1 MPEVNKNDVK
11 FLSNQG
17 RRMSVAS
24 SASSG
29 SRSSRRSRVSKLPYD
44 VDWDNRL
51 YCAMKVLSS
60 IVSNNEVYEGCVV
73 ALDEWFSIIVI
84 DLFKRSRKAGLGVL
98 EGYLHLIKGVL
109 TRFAENKD
117 VMGQCKLSQ
126 AICSD
131 NGNSE
136 LLDIITSRTSTLVT
150 RASALELCPLL
161 MITSDVG
168 SEQFAHHCLVSV
180 LDDGRFNPF
189 EPGDITMSRTFQR
202 GERGQLKSVNEKNP
216 LDKSYTVANYLPVLL
231 FQRMNDVFIDQE
243 SVQRLTFLCVVKAMN
258 ILSQKIIAIEEA
270 ENKEKEEQKAAESA
284 AAAAEEEAAP
294 FGATLKHKKSKKN
307 KNKKKKVSQ
316 SDLFDQDATVDKLKG
331 EFDAT
336 TARKIRNFFSRDAEY
351 TRYRILE
358 LVEEEDDVLIETL
371 LELLLIET
379 SLRKSKSRLAVK
391 VRYLFDPF
399 MLFYDFIDCTDA
411 DYQFLLDFLI
421 SGETAFLEYLL
432 RFCKRMSANWN
443 PTQATKE
450 QVNRVMSILI
460 RLRMHVQDLYQKNA
474 FPYSPKAL
482 LKAMEKVEFCYEN
495 EKGTFEN
502 PEQSDMFDADYLNYI
517 KRKDEQKK
525 EQQEKEKAQKAKKIS
540 EKPKK
545 MAISSL
551 FLQDVK
557 YQQEQQRRTSEIEQK
572 KKEVLK
578 KRAERKKKKS
588 VKMKPEKTKRKSDV
602 ILEELDVDDDDDEA
616 PPPNT
621 KPTLTSQKSTA
632 IHIMKQN
639 REKNKASSK
648 KKHHIKHKVNLD
660 SLKKIDFKNKLGQ
673 QQHTKVDAERKVRIG
688 F

>member
-1 MPEVNKNDVK
+1 
-11 FLSNQG
+11 
-17 RRMSVAS
+17 
-24 SASSG
+24 
-29 SRSSRRSRVSKLPYD
+29 
-44 VDWDNRL
+44 
-51 YCAMKVLSS
+51 MKVLSY

-98 EGYLHLIKGVL
+98 EGYLHLIKGIL

-126 AICSD
+126 TICSE
-131 NGNSE
+131 NAE
-136 LLDIITSRTSTLVT
+136 LFDIITSRTSTLVT

-161 MITSDVG
+161 MVTSELG
-168 SEQFAHHCLVSV
+168 SEQFAQHCLVSV

-189 EPGDITMSRTFQR
+189 EPGDISMARTFQR
-202 GERGQLKSVNEKNP
+202 GERGQLKSINEKNP

-231 FQRMNDVFIDQE
+231 FQRLNDVFIDQE

-270 ENKEKEEQKAAESA
+270 ENKEKERKEAEA
-284 AAAAEEEAAP
+284 AAGIKEEEP
-294 FGATLKHKKSKKN
+294 IMSRKKSKK
-307 KNKKKKVSQ
+307 KNKKKKASQ
-316 SDLFDQDATVDKLKG
+316 SDLFDQDASVEKLEG

-371 LELLLIET
+371 LELLLIES

-421 SGETAFLEYLL
+421 SGETVFLEYLL

-502 PEQSDMFDADYLNYI
+502 QQKSNMFDEDYLNYM
-517 KRKDEQKK
+517 KRKTIREK
-525 EQQEKEKAQKAKKIS
+525 EKVEKEKANKTKKIS

-572 KKEVLK
+572 KKEALK

-588 VKMKPEKTKRKSDV
+588 VKINQEKTKRKTDV
-602 ILEELDVDDDDDEA
+602 IPEDRDDDDEDG
-616 PPPNT
+616 PPPQS
-621 KPTLTSQKSTA
+621 KPTLMHQKSMATRL
-632 IHIMKQN
+632 MKQN
-639 REKNKASSK
+639 RENNKKSSK
-648 KKHHIKHKVNLD
+648 KKHNIKHKVNLD
-660 SLKKIDFKNKLGQ
+660 SLKKINFKNKLDQ
-673 QQHTKVDAERKVRIG
+673 EHATVDAERKVRIG